1 MVIIGE
7 LRVNKFGRRYVAAR
21 KPLQRFLDIVRK
33 ASWPHFPAVKG
44 TFPTTDYA
52 RETETLIFN
61 IGGNKYRLI
70 AHVDFVEQILV
81 IQSVSTH
88 EEYNRETF

>member
-1 MVIIGE
+1 VIILGE
-7 LRVNKFGRRYVAAR
+7 LRVNKFARRYAAAR
-21 KPLQRFLDIVRK
+21 KPLQRFLEIARK

-52 RETETLIFN
+52 PETQSLIFN

-70 AHVDFVEQILV
+70 AYVDFGEQMLI
-81 IQSVSTH
+81 IQSVMTH
-88 EEYNRETF
+88 EEYNREEL